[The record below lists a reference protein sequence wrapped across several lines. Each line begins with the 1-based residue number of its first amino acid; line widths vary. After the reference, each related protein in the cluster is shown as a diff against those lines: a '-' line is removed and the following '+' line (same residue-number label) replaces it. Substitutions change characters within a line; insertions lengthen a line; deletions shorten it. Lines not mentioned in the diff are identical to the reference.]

1 MVSRRRVP
9 ADLGAPLSFSE
20 VLHGDRIKI
29 VNYNQHVSIAILT
42 FADSLAWL
50 LAAFSLS
57 CVSPAFLYNLI
68 FFFFKSSPEVQPD
81 SSSLTRLNRC

>member
-1 MVSRRRVP
+1 MP
-9 ADLGAPLSFSE
+9 PLSFSE
-20 VLHGDRIKI
+20 VLHGERIKI
-29 VNYNQHVSIAILT
+29 VNYNRHVNIAILT

-68 FFFFKSSPEVQPD
+68 FF
-81 SSSLTRLNRC
+81 SLNLALKYSLILQV

>member
-1 MVSRRRVP
+1 MP
-9 ADLGAPLSFSE
+9 LLSFSE

-29 VNYNQHVSIAILT
+29 VNYNQHVSIAMLT

-68 FFFFKSSPEVQPD
+68 FF
-81 SSSLTRLNRC
+81 SLNLALKYSLILQV

>member
-1 MVSRRRVP
+1 MP
-9 ADLGAPLSFSE
+9 LLSFSE

-68 FFFFKSSPEVQPD
+68 FF
-81 SSSLTRLNRC
+81 SLNLALKYSLILQV

>member
-1 MVSRRRVP
+1 MP
-9 ADLGAPLSFSE
+9 LLSFSE

-50 LAAFSLS
+50 LAVFSLS

-68 FFFFKSSPEVQPD
+68 FF
-81 SSSLTRLNRC
+81 SLNLALKYSLILQV